1 MIALLA
7 DTGLPPLGGSQ
18 LFSTQFEFVPVAM
31 IVIALGLY
39 LWGVRRN
46 NALHPRHPWPV
57 GKTIAWIGALFTTGI
72 AIFSFVGVYDGELFW
87 DHMIQHLIL
96 IMVAAPLFAVASPLR
111 LAFCSTSGTAHIVV
125 TEALRSR
132 VARFFGNPIVAF
144 ILYAVVIP
152 ISHLTVWYNYTL
164 TQESVHNAEHLT
176 FLLVGYLFWRQIFGN
191 DPNAHR
197 LHPALQFFYLFMA
210 IPIDTFTGLS
220 LAGAS
225 HELFP
230 AYFATH
236 RTWGLSYVTDLHV
249 GGDIMWVVGD
259 TLMLWPMI
267 PVAIRWMHMDERRAV
282 RVDRELDELAFTRG
296 RDGRPSPAEVHQFHA
311 DPVGVGAVEKLEG
324 GPAEIDGRPTRFDD
338 GAAELDHPGCGAGHV
353 AHPEGEVGQSELVDG
368 PPFAGAERRRLL
380 ERQELNGGG
389 AAADELRRDVHVGK
403 FHQAGEFGSDG
414 VRLRLL
420 EAEGVA
426 VEAQRALQVA
436 HADAEV
442 RKNGFLGVV
451 HAHSLPRVAPVP

>member
-1 MIALLA
+1 VIAALA
-7 DTGLPPLGGSQ
+7 DAGLPPLQGSQ
-18 LFSTQFEFVPVAM
+18 LFATQFDFVPVAM
-31 IVIALGLY
+31 IAAALALY

-46 NALHPRHPWPV
+46 NALHPRHRWPV
-57 GKTIAWIGALFTTGI
+57 GKTVAWIGALFTTGV

-111 LAFCSTSGTAHIVV
+111 LALCSTSGTAHMVV

-132 VARFFGNPIVAF
+132 VAKFFGNPIVAF

-164 TQESVHNAEHLT
+164 TQESVHNAEHLA

-191 DPNAHR
+191 DPNANR

-220 LAGAS
+220 LAGAT

-230 AYFATH
+230 AYLATH
-236 RTWGLSYVTDLHV
+236 RTWGLSYVVDLHV

-267 PVAIRWMHMDERRAV
+267 PVALRWMHLEERKAV
-282 RVDRELDELAFTRG
+282 RVD
-296 RDGRPSPAEVHQFHA
+296 
-311 DPVGVGAVEKLEG
+311 
-324 GPAEIDGRPTRFDD
+324 
-338 GAAELDHPGCGAGHV
+338 AELDAQALAEEAATAG
-353 AHPEGEVGQSELVDG
+353 
-368 PPFAGAERRRLL
+368 
-380 ERQELNGGG
+380 
-389 AAADELRRDVHVGK
+389 
-403 FHQAGEFGSDG
+403 
-414 VRLRLL
+414 
-420 EAEGVA
+420 
-426 VEAQRALQVA
+426 
-436 HADAEV
+436 
-442 RKNGFLGVV
+442 
-451 HAHSLPRVAPVP
+451 PVPDQPPRSISSTRTPSGSVQ